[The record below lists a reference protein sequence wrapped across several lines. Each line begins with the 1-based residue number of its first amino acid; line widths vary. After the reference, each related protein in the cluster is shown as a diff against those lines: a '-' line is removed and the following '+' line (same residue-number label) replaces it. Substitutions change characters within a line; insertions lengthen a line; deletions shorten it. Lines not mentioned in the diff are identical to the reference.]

1 MGFNPSYAW
10 RSIWS
15 SRSILNLGVRW
26 RVGDGKSINMWR
38 DAWVGGNGIGKLIT
52 PVRILD
58 QNATVDALMDVDN
71 HKWRTEVISEV
82 LFPNDMDR
90 ILQIPISTNGSPD
103 MRVWAANE
111 DGIFRVR
118 DAYSL
123 ALRA

>member
-1 MGFNPSYAW
+1 
-10 RSIWS
+10 
-15 SRSILNLGVRW
+15 
-26 RVGDGKSINMWR
+26 MWR